1 MNQSEQINEIATA
14 LAKAQG
20 EILPAAKDGTNPHF
34 KSRYADL
41 ASISNAC
48 RPALSRHGIAATQ
61 TMEEQNG
68 KLVLHTTIIHSS
80 GQWIRSTLPIL
91 SAKQDAQSIGSALTY
106 MRRYGLAA
114 IVGVVADD
122 DDDGERAM
130 PRNNRSDKPQE
141 ESPPVVSRAQAYELG
156 QIIDECDQVYKS
168 QLWASLQKPPFSIS
182 SLDQMPLALYDRVKT
197 AAIKK
202 RDEHKTSK
210 VEELE
215 VAHA

>member
-1 MNQSEQINEIATA
+1 MKKSEQINELATA

-20 EILPAAKDGTNPHF
+20 EILPAAKDGLNPHF

-48 RPALSRHGIAATQ
+48 RPALSKHGIATVQ
-61 TMEEQNG
+61 TTDEENG
-68 KLVLHTTIIHSS
+68 KLVLHTTLLHTS
-80 GQWIRSTLPIL
+80 GQWMTSTLPVI

-114 IVGVVADD
+114 MVGVVADD

-130 PRNNRSDKPQE
+130 PRYTKNDKPQE
-141 ESPPVVSRAQAYELG
+141 EQAPVISRSQAYELG
-156 QIIDECDQVYKS
+156 QIIDSCDQEYKT
-168 QLWASLQKPPFSIS
+168 QLWASLQKAPFSIS
-182 SLDQMPLALYDRVKT
+182 SLDKMPIALYDRVKT

-202 RDEHKTSK
+202 RDEHKASK